1 MKGAARRLLLVGALV
16 TLTAPA
22 LASGP
27 PAPVASA
34 RPARP
39 APSAAVA
46 ASAAVAPSAAEERV
60 ASRRFEQ
67 RRLAMFLV
75 LGVLSACILYRIVR
89 R

>member
-22 LASGP
+22 LASGR

-39 APSAAVA
+39 APSAAV
-46 ASAAVAPSAAEERV
+46 AAVAPSAAEERV